1 MRKDAADPS
10 RSTPDSES
18 GRKKKYNAPQFTRL
32 TPEEAKAHADS
43 EGLAGES
50 RRETLLEWIAE
61 LEMRPTKSDPTQEP
75 QRPKAAWVKSSR
87 VGFFLRV
94 CAGRRDSL
102 FSNRSACR
110 CALSAF
116 VRFSEMRIVF
126 HRSCSLGKAAGF
138 KSAHVWG
145 LDQLRLWKNEP
156 PKRRLL
162 PVRQSSTQ
170 FVSVTPRPPT
180 SIRLMTRE
188 YAPALASPRP
198 TRLGSPP

>member
-75 QRPKAAWVKSSR
+75 QRPKAAWLKSSR
-87 VGFFLRV
+87 VP
-94 CAGRRDSL
+94 
-102 FSNRSACR
+102 
-110 CALSAF
+110 
-116 VRFSEMRIVF
+116 
-126 HRSCSLGKAAGF
+126 KAATVERSYG
-138 KSAHVWG
+138 
-145 LDQLRLWKNEP
+145 RY
-156 PKRRLL
+156 
-162 PVRQSSTQ
+162 
-170 FVSVTPRPPT
+170 SVL
-180 SIRLMTRE
+180 I
-188 YAPALASPRP
+188 LASRILIGRS
-198 TRLGSPP
+198 RLF